1 MTRSDYHNCEWRWRV
16 FPSKKFSTICI
27 QIKIT
32 MPEFE
37 NHLTS
42 SADDRPQPPNGEN
55 RSHVEIQVLEP
66 PLPPRSRSI
75 RRSRRQSSRRSNS
88 SAETITM
95 QESSTYGGVGSGGGR
110 PRQPVTLKASFL
122 RRKIAE
128 YEGNKV
134 DIRVRVFLCISSS
147 VRYRVYLSFTTLGA
161 LELVI
166 YNITPHYCISPP
178 SCVCLLNIYHI
189 IHTYIARSCWL
200 LVELVSGCT
209 YCVEIK

>member
-1 MTRSDYHNCEWRWRV
+1 
-16 FPSKKFSTICI
+16 
-27 QIKIT
+27 

-42 SADDRPQPPNGEN
+42 NGDDRPQPPNGEN

-95 QESSTYGGVGSGGGR
+95 QESSNYGGGGR

-134 DIRVRVFLCISSS
+134 DNSSSSFSLYLSS

-166 YNITPHYCISPP
+166 HNITPHYCISR
-178 SCVCLLNIYHI
+178 SLLYVLTQHI
-189 IHTYIARSCWL
+189 SHHSHISRTLIMLTPRWACEWL
-200 LVELVSGCT
+200 Y
-209 YCVEIK
+209 YCGKIE

>member
-1 MTRSDYHNCEWRWRV
+1 
-16 FPSKKFSTICI
+16 
-27 QIKIT
+27 

-42 SADDRPQPPNGEN
+42 NGDDRPQPPNGEN

-95 QESSTYGGVGSGGGR
+95 QESSAYGGGGR

-134 DIRVRVFLCISSS
+134 DNSSS
-147 VRYRVYLSFTTLGA
+147 SFSLYLLFCSLSCLSFIHYTLGA

-166 YNITPHYCISPP
+166 HNITPHYCISR
-178 SCVCLLNIYHI
+178 SLLYVLTQHI
-189 IHTYIARSCWL
+189 SHHSHISRTLIMLTPR
-200 LVELVSGCT
+200 
-209 YCVEIK
+209 